1 MPRLAFT
8 FLLLTMS
15 ALLATRM
22 IGCCSA
28 AITLVKHNTDVL
40 RPLAVLSP
48 CDPLDNILSE

>member
-28 AITLVKHNTDVL
+28 AITLVRYNTDAL
-40 RPLAVLSP
+40 IPLAVLLP